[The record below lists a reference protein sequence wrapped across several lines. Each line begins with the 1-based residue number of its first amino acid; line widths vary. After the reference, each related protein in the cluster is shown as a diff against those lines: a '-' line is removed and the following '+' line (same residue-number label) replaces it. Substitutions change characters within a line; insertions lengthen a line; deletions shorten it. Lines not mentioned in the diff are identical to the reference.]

1 MDSMMIA
8 RQIPPGELKPYEE
21 NAKIHPPE
29 QIERIAESIKAFG
42 WKQPIVVDRDNTII
56 IGHGRYYAALELRCK
71 TVPVV
76 VADDLTPEQCAALRL
91 ADNKTNESDWDLDK
105 VQEEVARLNIV
116 GVDMTRFGFEDLER
130 ELSAE
135 TYEEPETPEMPEEPQ
150 AKTGDVW
157 KLGRHRLYCGDSRK
171 REDIEILMNGAHAQ
185 LLLTDPPYGISVVES
200 VPGEKLGT
208 VGHGKPITLGT
219 VHRSGKNRIIQEAKR
234 YHPVIGDETTDTA
247 RENYL
252 LAKEYTDNQIIFGGN
267 YFTDFLPP
275 GGVGLSGTSR
285 TQAPLPMLN

>member
-91 ADNKTNESDWDLDK
+91 ADNKTNESDWDMDK
-105 VQEEVARLNIV
+105 VESELARLNIV

-135 TYEEPETPEMPEEPQ
+135 TYIHGFTQ
-150 AKTGDVW
+150 TGAKHKKISKGQCARKKAVRSMGESERSKEITVCTR
-157 KLGRHRLYCGDSRK
+157 RHSK
-171 REDIEILMNGAHAQ
+171 A
-185 LLLTDPPYGISVVES
+185 
-200 VPGEKLGT
+200 
-208 VGHGKPITLGT
+208 GKC
-219 VHRSGKNRIIQEAKR
+219 RNR
-234 YHPVIGDETTDTA
+234 
-247 RENYL
+247 
-252 LAKEYTDNQIIFGGN
+252 
-267 YFTDFLPP
+267 
-275 GGVGLSGTSR
+275 
-285 TQAPLPMLN
+285 